1 MLYRNLSCTNVPT
14 GKISGYVKTKKF
26 WLYKG
31 VLFFGNDGHHGQ
43 RMRQMDTV
51 K

>member
-14 GKISGYVKTKKF
+14 GKISGYV
-26 WLYKG
+26 KG